1 MIKFLIIILFG
12 LTATIDLEK
21 ERQQLL
27 YSHNHARK
35 YFKFEELTR
44 SSDLE
49 KIAQDTSEYLLK
61 HPENLGKKSG
71 KTYKGSKLGEN
82 IYVGNNK
89 DDIAGY
95 AIDAWIMESD
105 LYYEDP
111 TNYEISAN
119 FTQVV
124 WKSTKLLGCGISCNT
139 KECYVVCNY
148 YPAGNIINEYEKNV
162 IFPEDEDNTTDTSDI
177 EKEEDSLEK
186 FRKEITEK
194 HNYYR
199 KQHNTGELERD
210 SKLEKI
216 AQEHAEYMLETDSI
230 SFTSKSYFGEK
241 IGQNLFYS
249 NKDFDAKSIVDQW
262 YSKKKFYDSEEPYIE
277 GNKSSLQFINLI
289 WKNTKKI
296 GCGYACKENEC
307 FAICTY
313 YPCGGCEY
321 LYSKNVLPKSS
332 EKN

>member
-1 MIKFLIIILFG
+1 MIKYLIIFLFG
-12 LTATIDLEK
+12 LTATINLEK
-21 ERQQLL
+21 ERERLL
-27 YSHNHARK
+27 YWHNHARR
-35 YFKFEELTR
+35 YFKVKDLTR

-49 KIAQDTSEYLLK
+49 KIAQDYAEYLVT
-61 HPENLGKKSG
+61 HPENLRKNQTH
-71 KTYKGSKLGEN
+71 TYKGSALGEN
-82 IYVGNNK
+82 IYVGENDNG
-89 DDIAGY
+89 IVELV
-95 AIDAWIMESD
+95 IDAWYKESD

-111 TNYEISAN
+111 KNYEVSAH
-119 FTQVV
+119 FTQLV
-124 WKSTKLLGCGISCNT
+124 WKSTKLLGCGISCN
-139 KECYVVCNY
+139 KYKCYVVCKY
-148 YPAGNIINEYEKNV
+148 YPAGNIINEYEENV
-162 IFPEDEDNTTDTSDI
+162 IFPDE
-177 EKEEDSLEK
+177 EEEDSLET
-186 FRKEITEK
+186 FRIEIKEQ

-199 KQHNTGELERD
+199 KQHNTGGLERD

-296 GCGYACKENEC
+296 GCGYACEENEC

-332 EKN
+332 EEN